1 MCVYFL
7 CVIMCMCLCVS
18 ECLGVCVGLRKGK
31 KRHSLLL
38 LNLTCRPDQ
47 CSTACDG
54 MREPTYYPG
63 EQARRERE
71 DGKQDTL
78 VKGRILR
85 G

>member
-1 MCVYFL
+1 MR
-7 CVIMCMCLCVS
+7 
-18 ECLGVCVGLRKGK
+18 VCIFVCNCAFQIVCACWSQEGEK

-63 EQARRERE
+63 ERARRERG
-71 DGKQDTL
+71 DGRQNTL

-85 G
+85 A